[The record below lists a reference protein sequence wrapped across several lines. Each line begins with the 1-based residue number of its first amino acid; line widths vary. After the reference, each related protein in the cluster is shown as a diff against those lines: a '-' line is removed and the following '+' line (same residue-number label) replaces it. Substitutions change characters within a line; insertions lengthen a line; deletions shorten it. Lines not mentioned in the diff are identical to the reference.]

1 MTGAPFR
8 APIATISTHENFMN
22 ATRLIGI
29 ILLVG
34 GILAISFGGFSF
46 TRDSTVAKV
55 GPIELTAKR
64 KEDVNIPMWA
74 GIGAIVVGAVLVVVG
89 KK

>member
-1 MTGAPFR
+1 
-8 APIATISTHENFMN
+8 MN

-29 ILLVG
+29 ILIVG
-34 GILAISFGGFSF
+34 GILAIAFGGFSF
-46 TRDSTVAKV
+46 TKDSTVAKV

-64 KEDVNIPMWA
+64 KEDVNIPMWV
-74 GIGAIVVGAVLVVVG
+74 GVGAIVLGGILVVVG